1 MSEGETLYLGLVAGA
16 FLLFALVMLWV
27 NARQK

>member
-1 MSEGETLYLGLVAGA
+1 MTEGETLYLGLVIGA
-16 FLLFALVMLWV
+16 FLLFAIVMVYV

>member
-1 MSEGETLYLGLVAGA
+1 MSEGETLYLGLVIAT
-16 FLLFALVMLWV
+16 FSVFALVMLWV

>member
-1 MSEGETLYLGLVAGA
+1 MSEGETLYLGLVIGA
-16 FLLFALVMLWV
+16 FLLFALVMLYV

>member
-1 MSEGETLYLGLVAGA
+1 MSEGETLYLGFVVGA